1 MGRDSPR
8 GIEGQVL
15 AVGCWASEHPR
26 AKERKVSRA
35 ATAIAKHLLLFFF
48 FFNINL
54 FILIGG

>member
-35 ATAIAKHLLLFFF
+35 ATVIAKHLLLF